1 MTLLP
6 SKADSAEP
14 RHSSLELDLERLG
27 LRRHQTSVLGNTQS
41 DSLIAQ
47 LYRGEAYMRAQRR
60 EQELSTQS
68 AWDESVPALP
78 VSLFFDS
85 STLATTP
92 SRDSSAAASTTVSP
106 NTSPSFVAERRS
118 RRMQASRDNLHNI
131 LHIATNALE
140 NGLDFA
146 AIDDIIEEAG
156 QAADDDDDDNY
167 NNHFGNDNSI
177 DDYGDRSLQ

>member
-1 MTLLP
+1 MTALIYDCIYKPASLLKP
-6 SKADSAEP
+6 KFSPASKSI
-14 RHSSLELDLERLG
+14 RLVELLTAVFEHNQFNALNSY
-27 LRRHQTSVLGNTQS
+27 HIS
-41 DSLIAQ
+41 D
-47 LYRGEAYMRAQRR
+47 
-60 EQELSTQS
+60 
-68 AWDESVPALP
+68 
-78 VSLFFDS
+78 
-85 STLATTP
+85 
-92 SRDSSAAASTTVSP
+92 AAVNVSP